1 MATRGFNTRMSF
13 DVVDLSANIRE
24 RILKRKAA
32 DISEEMEDIR
42 KFVIENMRDAQE
54 KQMKNANEHRK
65 DIKYELKD
73 LVWISIKNI
82 IINRLLKKLDHEM
95 IDSYSII
102 KVVDSSYQ
110 VQLFETVKIFD
121 TFHSS
126 LLRKASENSLSG
138 QINEFASSVVI
149 ENEEEWKID
158 DILDARK
165 HYRRVQFLIK
175 WKERDEDKIWYNFD
189 EFRNATEIVK
199 NFYEKYLNKSKSDR
213 LN

>member
-1 MATRGFNTRMSF
+1 M
-13 DVVDLSANIRE
+13 
-24 RILKRKAA
+24 
-32 DISEEMEDIR
+32 
-42 KFVIENMRDAQE
+42 
-54 KQMKNANEHRK
+54 
-65 DIKYELKD
+65 
-73 LVWISIKNI
+73 
-82 IINRLLKKLDHEM
+82 KKLDHEM

-175 WKERDEDKIWYNFD
+175 
-189 EFRNATEIVK
+189 
-199 NFYEKYLNKSKSDR
+199 
-213 LN
+213 